1 MIEDTVRRFIAEELS
16 ASPVDGR
23 LTDDFPLLETQVLDS
38 LGLLQLV
45 SFLEAEF
52 GVVVEDEEL
61 VPRNFG
67 SIHDISRLVHE
78 KQ

>member
-23 LTDDFPLLETQVLDS
+23 LTDLPLLETQVLDS